1 MDQETLKLFLHMIT
15 EECKANRELAAK
27 ILASNE
33 ARFSAAIEFIKKAQA
48 DSRDL

>member
-1 MDQETLKLFLHMIT
+1 MDQETLKLFLHMIA

-33 ARFSAAIEFIKKAQA
+33 ARLEAAMEFLKQAVKK
-48 DSRDL
+48 